1 MTLEVAGRQI
11 QVNQSKRLPRK
22 TVSVSTSLRSKRFQS
37 SYWAKVRTEAEKRLK
52 VPSFPSPSP
61 VIHFFCSCPSFLDE
75 PREETLATQASLNNL
90 QYPTDNF
97 HNEAVSTEIIW
108 QDLWIRDLKTIGITG
123 VKCSIFLPS
132 SLAIIVSWIVGRNKK
147 LIFKFTVSQELDQ
160 RARRVAS
167 FGGGGGYAGVCFYS
181 RKESTV
187 SVNVIVNPA
196 VGMWNFLLEILS
208 FSVFFGF
215 SILNQIISGQLLHE
229 GKIFSVGYT
238 SHNCMDFLL
247 DLVTE
252 GVSKSY
258 PICTVLSPPASPRND
273 VHANHTSFSLHF
285 NEWKRF
291 SACHLSTE
299 GLACVKVFCPVRKQE
314 NFWSHEQVGVTSC
327 YDLEI
332 ITMRAIESNVWWRP
346 SFTPTEDSCRL
357 TQASFSLAT
366 LLVLNFAGL

>member
-1 MTLEVAGRQI
+1 M
-11 QVNQSKRLPRK
+11 
-22 TVSVSTSLRSKRFQS
+22 
-37 SYWAKVRTEAEKRLK
+37 
-52 VPSFPSPSP
+52 
-61 VIHFFCSCPSFLDE
+61 
-75 PREETLATQASLNNL
+75 
-90 QYPTDNF
+90 
-97 HNEAVSTEIIW
+97 
-108 QDLWIRDLKTIGITG
+108 
-123 VKCSIFLPS
+123 
-132 SLAIIVSWIVGRNKK
+132 GRNKK

-258 PICTVLSPPASPRND
+258 PICTVLSPPASPQND

-285 NEWKRF
+285 HEWKRF
-291 SACHLSTE
+291 SVCHLSTE
-299 GLACVKVFCPVRKQE
+299 GLACVQVFFPVRKQE

-327 YDLEI
+327 FDFEK
-332 ITMRAIESNVWWRP
+332 ITMRAIESNVWWPP
-346 SFTPTEDSCRL
+346 SFTTTEDSCRL
-357 TQASFSLAT
+357 TQASFFVLHVTGVPFCIFSWEILHVSLQRFHT
-366 LLVLNFAGL
+366 FFVH